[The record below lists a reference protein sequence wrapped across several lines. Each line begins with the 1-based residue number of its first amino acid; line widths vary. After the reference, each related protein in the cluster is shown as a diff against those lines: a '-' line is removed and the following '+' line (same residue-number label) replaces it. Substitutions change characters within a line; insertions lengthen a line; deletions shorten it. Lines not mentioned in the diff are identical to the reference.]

1 MYLSENGKGLIS
13 ILVMDLNK
21 HTYLMLQAKYK
32 DKLKTSTE
40 YYTLKRVIT

>member
-1 MYLSENGKGLIS
+1 MVYLSENGKALIKIS
-13 ILVMDLNK
+13 LLDLDK

-40 YYTLKRVIT
+40 YYTL